1 MDPQSKESQLR
12 HAARVLG
19 LRLEKSPSSQ
29 DPHDLTFGGYMLVFM
44 ERNAVAYGAA
54 GHTGSGYTLT
64 LNGVEAYLKR
74 RQKQQK
80 KRVED
85 SVIGPYSGC
94 PKKGTNQLSAKG
106 KQWLR

>member
-1 MDPQSKESQLR
+1 MGPESKESELR
-12 HAARVLG
+12 HLARTLG
-19 LRLEKSPSSQ
+19 LRLEKSPAQ

-54 GHTGSGYTLT
+54 GHQGRGYTLN

-80 KRVED
+80 KRLED
-85 SVIGPYSGC
+85 SGIGATSGR
-94 PKKGTNQLSAKG
+94 PKKGANQ
-106 KQWLR
+106 